1 MSFAKKPCTVSQ
13 SDETEINQNI
23 WGNSK
28 CTRHGSCSLV
38 TPWFDTGEFL
48 TCHVFVSWIET
59 ILQYMTVFYGDLLV
73 IPKSRWNFPKITLDY
88 PRATDARDEDDVD
101 KESAIE
107 EVSIA
112 YIVAMAL
119 YAVTVGVAQQDLDFT
134 DVASDRMRV

>member
-13 SDETEINQNI
+13 SDETEINQNV

-38 TPWFDTGEFL
+38 TPWFDAGEFL

-59 ILQYMTVFYGDLLV
+59 ILHYMTVFVWRPVSDT
-73 IPKSRWNFPKITLDY
+73 KITLEFSHDY

-101 KESAIE
+101 EESAIE
-107 EVSIA
+107 EVSTA
-112 YIVAMAL
+112 YIVAMTL
-119 YAVTVGVAQQDLDFT
+119 YAVTVGV
-134 DVASDRMRV
+134 S